1 MYPRQFTRE
10 IVYIIS
16 LGDGEVQT
24 MGRILVLLS
33 NDDGVAA
40 PGLVALRREI
50 VRFARVII
58 VAPEANQSAAS
69 HSLTLQR
76 PLRVR
81 EAGPDEYAIDGTP
94 TDAVTWAF
102 HKLLVNDKP
111 DLVISGINA
120 GANLGDDVTYSGTVA
135 AAIEGTLLGVP
146 SIAASLIDEN
156 GADFRP
162 SARFIARLA
171 RWVCK
176 NGMPAGTL
184 FNVNLPNR
192 GKSPLREYSFTRLG
206 KRTYHDIIYEKVDPR
221 GKEYF
226 WIAGEPTTDLTAT
239 DTDMR
244 AVADGLVS
252 ITPLKIDMTDHDLLK
267 RLREKKIKI

>member
-1 MYPRQFTRE
+1 M
-10 IVYIIS
+10 
-16 LGDGEVQT
+16 
-24 MGRILVLLS
+24 LVLLS

-40 PGLVALRREI
+40 PGLAALRREI
-50 VRFARVII
+50 ARFAKVIV

-81 EAGPDEYAIDGTP
+81 DAGPDTYAIDGTP

-102 HKLLVNDKP
+102 HKLLVENKP
-111 DLVISGINA
+111 DLVLSGINA

-135 AAIEGTLLGVP
+135 AAFEGTILGVP
-146 SIAASLIDEN
+146 SIAASLVDEN
-156 GADFRP
+156 GTDFRP
-162 SARFIARLA
+162 AARFVARLT
-171 RWVCK
+171 RWV
-176 NGMPAGTL
+176 GQHGIPDGTL
-184 FNVNLPNR
+184 LNVNLPNN
-192 GKSPLREYSFTRLG
+192 GAEPLREFAITRLG

-226 WIAGEPTTDLTAT
+226 WIAGEPTADLTDADTDL
-239 DTDMR
+239 R

-252 ITPLKIDMTDHDLLK
+252 ITPMKIDLTDYGLLK
-267 RLREKKIKI
+267 RLQEKKIKI

>member
-1 MYPRQFTRE
+1 M
-10 IVYIIS
+10 
-16 LGDGEVQT
+16 
-24 MGRILVLLS
+24 LVLLS
-33 NDDGVAA
+33 NDDGVVA
-40 PGLVALRREI
+40 PGLAALRREM
-50 VRFARVII
+50 ARSAKVII
-58 VAPEANQSAAS
+58 VAPETNQSAAG

-81 EAGPDEYAIDGTP
+81 DAGPDVYAIDGTP

-102 HKLLVNDKP
+102 HKLLVKDKP

-135 AAIEGTLLGVP
+135 AAIEGTILGVP
-146 SIAASLIDEN
+146 SIAASLVDEN

-162 SARFIARLA
+162 AARFIARLA
-171 RWVCK
+171 RWVLRD
-176 NGMPAGTL
+176 GIPEGTL
-184 FNVNLPNR
+184 LNVNLPNN
-192 GKSPLREYSFTRLG
+192 GKEPLREFAITRLG

-226 WIAGEPTTDLTAT
+226 WIAGEPTADLTVADTDLW
-239 DTDMR
+239 

-252 ITPLKIDMTDHDLLK
+252 ITPLKVDITDYDFLK
-267 RLREKKIKI
+267 RLQEKKIKI